1 MLRPGIEPVISFT
14 GVRDYAR
21 SAVASW
27 TRLTIYN
34 RRNDWLLCFVFAC
47 FLGIRSIYNLMNLN
61 CNMGRGNIFLLS
73 HQFALTLTFF
83 FFSVFWVC
91 ISQRKVCAWFCMLP
105 CGRHKT
111 IVHCSLFYM
120 ATARQISPYLRQPN
134 QNLIIIRMMLPK
146 MDYKVYLCTVINSF
160 NKISYIYP
168 YLCSS

>member
-1 MLRPGIEPVISFT
+1 MMQEFVLLLFIILRASWISMLRPGIEPVISFT

-73 HQFALTLTFF
+73 HQFALTLTCF

-120 ATARQISPYLRQPN
+120 ATARQISPYPVSYTHLT
-134 QNLIIIRMMLPK
+134 LP
-146 MDYKVYLCTVINSF
+146 TT
-160 NKISYIYP
+160 P
-168 YLCSS
+168 YV